1 MTSSRLDLFAVSD
14 EERFLTN
21 ICPYCGNLKSEVA
34 FVGKDQLLD
43 DATTYPV
50 QRCQAC
56 QGLFTDGSGFT
67 SLAAYYK
74 DAYPPVY
81 HKTFSDGRDGDA
93 GTNPGVADVL
103 EKLFAERKGTVTVL
117 DVGCGNGGFL
127 NYLRSKGFA
136 VAGVE
141 INENAAAYCK
151 AHYGIEVFNGP
162 LELWETSQLFDVITM
177 LGTIEHLINPTKTL
191 SVAVKLLKPGGIL
204 VFDYPDLDSVEYKL
218 VKSRWWGLDLPRHVL
233 QLRQDDINKIIESAG
248 LSLVQ
253 RYGVV
258 RTWFHNSYLTPPLR
272 QGISSTSIAGYA
284 IKGFASLFLLARAKP
299 LAVCICKVQATAS
312 TETVTR

>member
-1 MTSSRLDLFAVSD
+1 MTPTRLDLFAVSD
-14 EERFLTN
+14 EDRFLTN
-21 ICPYCGNLKSEVA
+21 ICPYCGSRKSEVA
-34 FVGKDQLLD
+34 FEGRDQLLE
-43 DATTYPV
+43 DAATYRV

-56 QGLFTDGSGFT
+56 QGLFTDGSDFT
-67 SLAAYYK
+67 SLADYYQS
-74 DAYPPVY
+74 AYPPVY
-81 HKTFSDGRDGDA
+81 HETFSDGRDGDA

-103 EKLFAERKGTVTVL
+103 EKLFAKPNGTVAVL

-141 INENAAAYCK
+141 INENAAAYCRS
-151 AHYGIEVFNGP
+151 HYGIEVFNGP
-162 LELWETSQLFDVITM
+162 LELWETHQLFDAITM
-177 LGTIEHLINPTKTL
+177 LGTIEHLINPAKTL
-191 SVAVKLLKPGGIL
+191 SAAVKLLKPGGIL
-204 VFDYPDLDSVEYKL
+204 IFDYPDLDSIEYKL

-233 QLRQDDINKIIESAG
+233 QLRQHDINKIIEAAG

-272 QGISSTSIAGYA
+272 YGISSTSISGYA

-299 LAVCICKVQATAS
+299 LAVCICKVQSSTSLEAAT
-312 TETVTR
+312 